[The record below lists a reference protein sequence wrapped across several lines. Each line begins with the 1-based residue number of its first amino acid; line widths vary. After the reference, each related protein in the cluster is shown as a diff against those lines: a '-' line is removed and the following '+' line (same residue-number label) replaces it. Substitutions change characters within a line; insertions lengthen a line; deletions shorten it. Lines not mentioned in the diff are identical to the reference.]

1 MALPDLEDLLLERFR
16 VFHLNVEGITTASK
30 TPQAD
35 TLDKY
40 DLPHMTHLVGA
51 SGTIPTSGDGNTPA
65 HLLIPRTIVG
75 RLLIHPLGTGED
87 VDQQGALAN
96 VLALPFFSILRI
108 AHLRSP
114 RLGLAGYEE
123 FPYLDQDIRF
133 RDSGLV
139 TRPGPGGATY
149 AAIDWTFD
157 CVLKFDAPEPD
168 DDDDIETAA
177 LGLYDQFGLS

>member
-1 MALPDLEDLLLERFR
+1 MALPDIEDLLLERFQL
-16 VFHLNVEGITTASK
+16 FHANVEGITTSSK
-30 TPQAD
+30 TPQAN
-35 TLDKY
+35 TLDIY

-51 SGTIPTSGDGNTPA
+51 SGTIPTAGQGNTPS
-65 HLLIPRTIVG
+65 HILIPRTIVG

-87 VDQQGALAN
+87 VAQEGALAN

-114 RLGLAGYEE
+114 RLGLTGYAE
-123 FPYLDQDIRF
+123 FEYLAQDIQF

-139 TRPGPGGATY
+139 ARTGPGGAIY

-157 CVLKFDAPEPD
+157 CVLTFNTPEPD